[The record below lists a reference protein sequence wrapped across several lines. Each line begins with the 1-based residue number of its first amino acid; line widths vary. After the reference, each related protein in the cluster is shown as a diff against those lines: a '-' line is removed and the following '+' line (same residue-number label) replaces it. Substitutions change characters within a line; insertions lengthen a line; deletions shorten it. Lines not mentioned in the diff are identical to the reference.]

1 MENLKE
7 LVKIKSDQCGDEI
20 IEYLKEKL
28 QSKVK
33 EIKIIENKQDQKKSI
48 LIGVNTNLNGVC
60 PHCAFRTH

>member
-48 LIGVNTNLNGVC
+48 LIGVNTNLNDVC
-60 PHCAFRTH
+60 PHRAFRTH

>member
-28 QSKVK
+28 QNKVK
-33 EIKIIENKQDQKKSI
+33 EIKIVENKQVQKKSI

-60 PHCAFRTH
+60 PHRAFRTH

>member
-28 QSKVK
+28 QSKAM
-33 EIKIIENKQDQKKSI
+33 EIKIVENKQDQKKSI
-48 LIGVNTNLNGVC
+48 LIGVNTSLNDVC
-60 PHCAFRTH
+60 PHRAFRAH